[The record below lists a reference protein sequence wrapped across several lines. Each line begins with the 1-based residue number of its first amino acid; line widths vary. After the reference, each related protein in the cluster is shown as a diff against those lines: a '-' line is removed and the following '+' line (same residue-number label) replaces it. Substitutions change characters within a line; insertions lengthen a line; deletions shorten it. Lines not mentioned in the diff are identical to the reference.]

1 MKNKFHHH
9 IFKPVKPFTTARKL
23 SSGVTDY
30 GQICPC
36 VSWSRLK
43 VLLAFTVHSDLISN
57 TMSTDIK
64 RGKYIVYVLRLS
76 VVSKILHYELL
87 YNIIFQVNP
96 NTLLTPLI
104 FYEILLS
111 LFHTNISLFSLS
123 TDLRYTLYI

>member
-1 MKNKFHHH
+1 
-9 IFKPVKPFTTARKL
+9 
-23 SSGVTDY
+23 
-30 GQICPC
+30 
-36 VSWSRLK
+36 
-43 VLLAFTVHSDLISN
+43 
-57 TMSTDIK
+57 MSTDIK